1 MSAFSNRVHLNTDN
15 QNKIQSKTQSNPN
28 HNIFS
33 NNNKSKESPK
43 PLNIQPNVVRPTSTV
58 SFNISLPNSKV
69 QRIIKPAS
77 RCGLCG

>member
-43 PLNIQPNVVRPTSTV
+43 PLNIQPNVDQHLLFLLR
-58 SFNISLPNSKV
+58 SLYPILKF
-69 QRIIKPAS
+69 KE
-77 RCGLCG
+77 